1 MTNATK
7 KELALRKHCTALEHA
22 LAGVSGALVDSG
34 VVVPDDPARYGDT
47 VRALTAERDEAQRLI
62 RYDNTGANA
71 EIAGYRASIE
81 QHLVEINALY
91 ADLAAARADIETVS
105 RERDAALRAYDT
117 DHVVHGAEVK
127 RLIAEINRLLVD
139 LAAARADIE
148 TVSRER
154 DLGAS
159 LLARQCD
166 LARQAETERDAAL
179 HQVSRLTE
187 AIEKHR
193 DRYLAHLQASECN
206 QADRDLWSVLA
217 AAARQGEKEKA

>member
-47 VRALTAERDEAQRLI
+47 VRALTAKRDEAQRLI

-105 RERDAALRAYDT
+105 RERD
-117 DHVVHGAEVK
+117 
-127 RLIAEINRLLVD
+127 
-139 LAAARADIE
+139 
-148 TVSRER
+148 
-154 DLGAS
+154 LGAS

-187 AIEKHR
+187 AIERHRNASDTESPR
-193 DRYLAHLQASECN
+193 DRA
-206 QADRDLWSVLA
+206 LWSVLTP
-217 AAARQGEKEKA
+217 AARQGEKVKP